1 MSAAP
6 ATGAPAVG
14 GEFARMGTRAL
25 VVLTL
30 INMFNYIDR
39 YIVPPLFE
47 SLKKDPAMGH
57 PSDARLGLLMTAF
70 LVVYMLVSPLFG
82 ALGDRMSRMRLVAF
96 GVAAWSLATAM
107 GGLVGS
113 FAMLFVARAAVGVG
127 EAAYGTISPAV
138 LADYFVPDR
147 RGRVMAVF
155 YCAIPVG
162 SALGYVLGGM
172 VDAHYGWRAA
182 FFVAGVPGLLLAFVA
197 LTVKDPPR
205 GASEGAGEG
214 PAATRPGF
222 ASTLRAYGTLAR
234 NRQYVRTCAGL
245 AAYTFALGGIAAWLP
260 SFFERVRGVPHAQ
273 ASSIP
278 GAILVVTGFVGTLA
292 GGWLGD
298 RLLPRNRQAYLW
310 VSGVATLA
318 AAPFAL
324 LVFTAPAPAVFWTA
338 TVVAEVLLFAST
350 GPISAVTVN
359 LVSPGMRATAMA
371 AQIFFIHLLGDVP
384 SPPLIGAI
392 SDASSLGTGVLVV
405 PAAVL
410 VAGGVWMRAAR
421 GGER

>member
-1 MSAAP
+1 MTGEPAA
-6 ATGAPAVG
+6 GR
-14 GEFARMGTRAL
+14 EFARLGYRAL
-25 VVLTL
+25 AVLTL

-57 PSDARLGLLMTAF
+57 PSDEKLGLLMTSF
-70 LVVYMLVSPLFG
+70 LVVYMLTSPFFG
-82 ALGDRMSRMRLVAF
+82 ALGDRMSRLRLIAF

-138 LADYFVPDR
+138 LADYFTADR

-162 SALGYVLGGM
+162 SALGYVLGGL

-182 FFVAGVPGLLLAFVA
+182 FFVAGVPGLVLAFVA

-205 GASEGAGEG
+205 GASEGAPVPPGTG
-214 PAATRPGF
+214 RPRF
-222 ASTLRAYGTLAR
+222 ASSLRAYGALAR

-260 SFFERVRGVPHAQ
+260 AFFERERGVPHAQ

-278 GAILVVTGFVGTLA
+278 GVILVVTGLVGTFG

-298 RLLPRNRQAYLW
+298 RLLRRNPRAYLW

-318 AAPFAL
+318 AVPFAI
-324 LVFTAPAPAVFWTA
+324 LVFTAPSPAVFWPA
-338 TVVAEVLLFAST
+338 TVAAEILLFAST

-359 LVSPGMRATAMA
+359 LVPPGMRATAMA
-371 AQIFFIHLLGDVP
+371 AQILFIHLLGDVP
-384 SPPLIGAI
+384 SPWLIGRI
-392 SDASSLGTGVLVV
+392 SDGSSLGTGVLVV
-405 PAAVL
+405 PVAVL
-410 VAGGVWMRAAR
+410 LAGAVWLRAAR
-421 GGER
+421 EDAA